1 MALLM
6 LSTISY
12 SQQTSA
18 TSTFTKVD
26 YLQKSKNQK
35 KTGLILAGGGV
46 VLEIAGI
53 IAYQYGNSSIF
64 LFGTGLL
71 SQIAS
76 IPFLISARVNKKRA
90 KQASVFFRLENI
102 PNTQLA
108 RMPFRSIPG
117 IALRINL

>member
-1 MALLM
+1 M

-12 SQQTSA
+12 SQQTSS

-35 KTGLILAGGGV
+35 KTGLILGGGGL

-53 IAYQYGNSSIF
+53 IAYQYGNASF
-64 LFGTGLL
+64 LLFGTGLL

-76 IPFLISARVNKKRA
+76 IPFLISSRVNKKRA
-90 KQASVFFRLENI
+90 RQASVSLRLENI
-102 PNTQLA
+102 PNIHLA
-108 RMPFRSIPG
+108 RMPFRSTPE
-117 IALRINL
+117 IAVRINL